1 MTAEPAI
8 VEVGGVRLEVADWS
22 GEGTPILMLHEGL
35 GSVSMWRDFP
45 ARLAER
51 TGRRVVAW
59 SRRGYGRSEP
69 LPQKRDP
76 DYMHREAALVPQ
88 LMDAL
93 GLGRAHFFGHSDGGS
108 IALIA
113 AARSSGRVASL
124 ALEAPHVFVEEI
136 TTDSISAVGEV
147 FRTSDLGAKLGRHHL
162 DAEHTFWRWNDIW
175 LDPRF
180 RDWNIEALL
189 PDVRSPTLLIQGLD
203 DEYGTLDQL
212 DRIQAALP
220 GARRLELSHCGHSPH
235 RDQPEAVLAA
245 VAAFLSELEG
255 TPTPPLGAAGRFA
268 PPSSR

>member
-1 MTAEPAI
+1 MAEPAI
-8 VEVGGVRLEVADWS
+8 VEVSGVRLEVAEWS
-22 GEGTPILMLHEGL
+22 GGGTPILMLHEGL

-59 SRRGYGRSEP
+59 SRRGYGRSDP

-76 DYMHREAALVPQ
+76 DYMHREAVLMPP
-88 LMDAL
+88 LMDTL
-93 GLGRAHFFGHSDGGS
+93 GLGRAHLLGHSDGGS

-113 AARSSGRVASL
+113 AADNPGRVASL
-124 ALEAPHVFVEEI
+124 VLEAPHVFVEQI
-136 TTDSISAVGEV
+136 TVDSIAAVGEL
-147 FRTSDLGAKLGRHHL
+147 FRTRDLGAKLGRHHL
-162 DAEHTFWRWNDIW
+162 DAARTFWRWNDIW

-189 PDVRSPTLLIQGLD
+189 PDVRAPTLLIQGLD

-212 DRIQAALP
+212 DRIQAVLP
-220 GARRLELSHCGHSPH
+220 ETHRLELSHCGHSPH

-245 VAAFLSELEG
+245 VAAFLSEVDGAPMPSLA
-255 TPTPPLGAAGRFA
+255 TVTPPAGA
-268 PPSSR
+268 